1 MNHPDKIAYV
11 DTVGIYGFQWPEQFF
26 AFQLHGI
33 AALITNDCLLLADD
47 MGLGKTV
54 QMIAALRI
62 MLANQTIEKALIIVP
77 ASLVR
82 QWQKALREWAPEMR
96 LSTVYGRASDRTWQW
111 RVPARFFLTSY
122 ETFRQDFSGRSKSVL
137 SSIEWD
143 AVVLDEAQKIKNS
156 DTAISIKTKQI
167 RRKRAYALTGTP
179 LENTIDNLHSILQF
193 LIPWRSNSSFP
204 ENSGD
209 STKKL
214 KSPSPFQ
221 LRITP
226 DYDQIQLRRKKMEVL
241 PQLPPKI
248 IHDICLDMPPQQR
261 RAYIKAEK
269 EGLMN
274 LRNKRVIKISHILAL
289 ILRLKQICNACPE
302 TGKSAKFTDLEF
314 RIEQLIA
321 TGHRGIVFSQFTDD
335 NFGCKALA
343 NVLQRFD
350 PLVFTG
356 AQSASQKAEI
366 IEEFKRNSD
375 HGVLILSLRAG
386 GLGLNLQDASYVF
399 HIDRWWNPAVETQA
413 EDRSHRLGQ
422 TVPVHVYRYLIADS
436 IEDRI
441 NEILLGKREL
451 FKEVVDDVSLD
462 IGKLLTKTEFLKVLG
477 LKKYIQTPNS

>member
-1 MNHPDKIAYV
+1 MNQPDKPSQIDLIGV
-11 DTVGIYGFQWPEQFF
+11 CNFQWPEQFF

-62 MLANQTIEKALIIVP
+62 MMANQTIEKALIIVP

-82 QWQKALREWAPEMR
+82 QWQIALREWAPEMR
-96 LSTVYGRASDRTWQW
+96 LSTVYGRASDRSWQW

-122 ETFRQDFSGRSKSVL
+122 ETFRQDFSGRPKSVL

-143 AVVLDEAQKIKNS
+143 AVILDEAQKIKNS
-156 DTAISIKTKQI
+156 DTVISIKTKQI

-179 LENTIDNLHSILQF
+179 LENNIEDLYSILQF
-193 LIPWRSNSSFP
+193 LVPWRVKPKSS
-204 ENSGD
+204 ETDGD
-209 STKKL
+209 CANKL
-214 KSPSPFQ
+214 RSPSPYR

-226 DYDQIQLRRKKMEVL
+226 DYEQIQLRRKKMEVL

-248 IHDICLDMPPQQR
+248 IHDICLDMPEQQR
-261 RAYIKAEK
+261 RAYLRAEK
-269 EGLMN
+269 EGLMK

-302 TGKSAKFTDLEF
+302 TGQSAKFTDLES

-321 TGHRGIVFSQFTDD
+321 TGHRAIIFSQFTD
-335 NFGCKALA
+335 NYFGCKAIA
-343 NVLQRFD
+343 GFLQRFN

-356 AQSASQKAEI
+356 AQSASQKAET

-375 HGVLILSLRAG
+375 HGVLILSLRSG

-441 NEILLGKREL
+441 NEILVGKREL
-451 FKEVVDDVSLD
+451 FKSVVDDVSLD
-462 IGKLLTKTEFLKVLG
+462 IGKMLTKKEFLKVLG
-477 LKKYIQTPNS
+477 LKS